1 MEEAPAVLLEVF
13 RMKALEKFAQ
23 MASRVQIVHFNE
35 LPIPFAAV
43 AADLETGK
51 KVVLTNGS
59 LASTMRASMAIQ
71 AFLNHGQL
79 EDAF

>member
-1 MEEAPAVLLEVF
+1 
-13 RMKALEKFAQ
+13 

-43 AADLETGK
+43 ATDLETGK

-59 LASTMRASMAIQ
+59 LASAMRYFYGNSRP
-71 AFLNHGQL
+71 FLNHGQL